1 MANAFKENQQG
12 NMYDK
17 IFRENMEAALPG
29 IIAHLLNLH
38 IVNSVELPDDI
49 QHTKE
54 RKPDL
59 LKKVTDK
66 TGKTFVLHIEYQ
78 TKSDQEMPYRMAE
91 YNIMLLRK
99 YKLPVKQYVIFIGS
113 GKANMATSIVS
124 ENFSFHYDIISLS
137 SIDYKIFL
145 KSAKPEEK
153 ILAILANFEN
163 EEPVAAIKNILQAVK
178 DSTDSSF
185 AENRYFNQLRVLM
198 QLRNFKNQF
207 DKAMESISTFFKE
220 ENDPLFYRGE
230 VKGLEKGREEGL
242 EKGLQKG
249 LQKGRQEGREEVISN
264 LLENLGLP
272 DEQVARIANVPLK
285 LVQKIRKKLQK

>member
-1 MANAFKENQQG
+1 MAKAFKENKQG

-38 IVNSVELPDDI
+38 IVESVELPDDI

-66 TGKTFVLHIEYQ
+66 AGKIFVLHIEYQ
-78 TKSDQEMPYRMAE
+78 AKSDQEMRYRMAE
-91 YNIMLLRK
+91 YSIMLQRK
-99 YKLPVKQYVIFIGS
+99 YNLLVKQYVIFIGN
-113 GKANMATSIVS
+113 GKANMATSIVT
-124 ENFSFHYDIISLS
+124 EDFNFRFNMISLS

-145 KSAKPEEK
+145 KSEKPEEK

-163 EEPVAAIKNILQAVK
+163 EEPASAIKNILQSVK
-178 DSTDSSF
+178 DSSDSNF

-198 QLRNFKNQF
+198 QLRNFTNQF
-207 DKAMESISTFFKE
+207 DKAMESITTFFKE
-220 ENDPLFYRGE
+220 ENDPLFYRGK
-230 VKGLEKGREEGL
+230 VK
-242 EKGLQKG
+242 
-249 LQKGRQEGREEVISN
+249 GREEVISN
-264 LLENLGLP
+264 FLEKLGLS
-272 DEQVARIANVPLK
+272 DEQVASIANVPVE
-285 LVQKIRKKLQK
+285 LVQKIRKKLEKK

>member
-1 MANAFKENQQG
+1 MAKAFKENLQG

-29 IIAHLLNLH
+29 IITHLLNLH
-38 IVNSVELPDDI
+38 IVESMELPDDI

-66 TGKTFVLHIEYQ
+66 TGKIFVLHIEYQ
-78 TKSDQEMPYRMAE
+78 TKSDQEMRYRMAE
-91 YNIMLLRK
+91 YSIMLQRK
-99 YKLPVKQYVIFIGS
+99 YNLPVKQYVIFIGS
-113 GKANMATSIVS
+113 GKANMATSIVADDF
-124 ENFSFHYDIISLS
+124 NFRYNLISLS
-137 SIDYKIFL
+137 SINYKIFL
-145 KSAKPEEK
+145 KSGKPEEK

-163 EEPVAAIKNILQAVK
+163 EEPVAAIKNILLAVK
-178 DSTDSSF
+178 DSSDSSF
-185 AENRYFNQLRVLM
+185 AENRYFNQLRVLV

-220 ENDPLFYRGE
+220 ENDPLFSRGK
-230 VKGLEKGREEGL
+230 V
-242 EKGLQKG
+242 
-249 LQKGRQEGREEVISN
+249 KGRQEVREEVITN
-264 LLENLGLP
+264 LLEKLGLS
-272 DEQVARIANVPLK
+272 DEQVASIANVPLK

>member
-1 MANAFKENQQG
+1 MAKAFKDNRQG
-12 NMYDK
+12 NRYDK

-29 IIAHLLNLH
+29 IITDLLNLH

-66 TGKTFVLHIEYQ
+66 TGETFVLHIEYQ
-78 TKSDQEMPYRMAE
+78 AKSDQEMPYRMAE
-91 YNIMLLRK
+91 YNIMLQRK
-99 YKLPVKQYVIFIGS
+99 YKLQVKQYVIFIGS
-113 GKANMATSIVS
+113 GKANMATSIVTH
-124 ENFSFHYDIISLS
+124 NFSFHYNMISLS

-145 KSAKPEEK
+145 KSGKPEEK
-153 ILAILANFEN
+153 ILAILANFDS
-163 EEPVAAIKNILQAVK
+163 EEPASAITNILLSVK
-178 DSTDSSF
+178 DSSDSTF

-230 VKGLEKGREEGL
+230 VKGLEKGL
-242 EKGLQKG
+242 E
-249 LQKGRQEGREEVISN
+249 KGRQEVREEVISN
-264 LLENLGLP
+264 LLEKLGLS
-272 DEQVARIANVPLK
+272 DEQVASIANAPLK

>member
-1 MANAFKENQQG
+1 MAKAFKNNQQG
-12 NMYDK
+12 NRYDK

-29 IIAHLLNLH
+29 IIAHLLNLD
-38 IVNSVELPDDI
+38 IVHSVELPDDI

-66 TGKTFVLHIEYQ
+66 TGKTFVLHVEYQ
-78 TKSDQEMPYRMAE
+78 VKSDQEMPYRMAE
-91 YNIMLLRK
+91 YSIMLQRK
-99 YKLPVKQYVIFIGS
+99 YKLQVKQYVIFIGS
-113 GKANMATSIVS
+113 GKANMATSIIT
-124 ENFSFHYDIISLS
+124 EDFNFRYNMISLS
-137 SIDYKIFL
+137 SIDYKKFL

-163 EEPVAAIKNILQAVK
+163 EEPVTAIKNILQAVK
-178 DSTDSSF
+178 DSSESSF
-185 AENRYFNQLRVLM
+185 AEERYFNQLRVLM

-207 DKAMESISTFFKE
+207 DKAMESITTFFKE

-230 VKGLEKGREEGL
+230 VKGLEKGL
-242 EKGLQKG
+242 EKG
-249 LQKGRQEGREEVISN
+249 REEGREEVISN
-264 LLENLGLP
+264 FLEKLGLS
-272 DEQVARIANVPLK
+272 DEQVASIANVPLE

>member
-1 MANAFKENQQG
+1 MAKAFKENLQG
-12 NMYDK
+12 SMYDK
-17 IFRENMEAALPG
+17 IFRENMEAALPA
-29 IIAHLLNLH
+29 IITHLLNLH
-38 IVNSVELPDDI
+38 IVESMELPDDI

-78 TKSDQEMPYRMAE
+78 AKSDQEMPYRMAE
-91 YNIMLLRK
+91 YSIMLQRK
-99 YKLPVKQYVIFIGS
+99 YNLPVKQYVIFIGN
-113 GKANMATSIVS
+113 GKANMATNIVND
-124 ENFSFHYDIISLS
+124 NFSFHYDIISLS

-145 KSAKPEEK
+145 KSGKPEEK

-163 EEPVAAIKNILQAVK
+163 EEPASAIKNILQSVK
-178 DSTDSSF
+178 DSSGSSF
-185 AENRYFNQLRVLM
+185 AENRYLNQLRVLG

-230 VKGLEKGREEGL
+230 VKGLEKG
-242 EKGLQKG
+242 
-249 LQKGRQEGREEVISN
+249 LQKGREETREEIISN
-264 LLENLGLP
+264 LLGKLGLS
-272 DEQVARIANVPLK
+272 DEQVASIANAPLK

>member
-1 MANAFKENQQG
+1 MAKAFKQTQQG

-29 IIAHLLNLH
+29 IITHLLNLH
-38 IVNSVELPDDI
+38 IVDSVELPDDI

-59 LKKVTDK
+59 LKKVTDT
-66 TGKTFVLHIEYQ
+66 TGKTFVLHVEYQ
-78 TKSDQEMPYRMAE
+78 AKNDQEMPYRMAE
-91 YNIMLLRK
+91 YSIMLQRK
-99 YKLPVKQYVIFIGS
+99 YELPVKQYVIFIGS
-113 GKANMATSIVS
+113 GKAKMATSIVT
-124 ENFSFHYDIISLS
+124 EDFNFRYNMISLS
-137 SIDYKIFL
+137 SVDYKLFL
-145 KSAKPEEK
+145 KSVKPEEK

-163 EEPVAAIKNILQAVK
+163 EEPVLAIKKILQAVK
-178 DSTDSSF
+178 DSSDSSF
-185 AENRYFNQLRVLM
+185 AEERYFNQLRVLM

-230 VKGLEKGREEGL
+230 VKGLEKG
-242 EKGLQKG
+242 
-249 LQKGRQEGREEVISN
+249 LQKGREETREEIISN
-264 LLENLGLP
+264 LLGKLGLS
-272 DEQVARIANVPLK
+272 DEQVASIANAPLK